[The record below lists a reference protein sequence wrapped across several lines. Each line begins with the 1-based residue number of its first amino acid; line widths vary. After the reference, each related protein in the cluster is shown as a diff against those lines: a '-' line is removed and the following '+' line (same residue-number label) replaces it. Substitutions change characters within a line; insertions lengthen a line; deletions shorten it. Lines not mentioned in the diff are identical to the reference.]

1 MRSKS
6 IELKK
11 QIYDFVNDWRRTT
24 GKTPTIRCIA
34 DGLSIAKTTAQRY
47 LVEMSEEDWGLSYS
61 SKGIE
66 TREMNSHNTMLSKA
80 MIVGSIP
87 CGEATSEE
95 QFVEEYVNL
104 PVSIF
109 GKGEF
114 YILHARG
121 DSMEDAGINE
131 GDMIVIRKQVTANE
145 GDIIVAL
152 DDENKNTL
160 KRFGGFNEHGEAV
173 LEYMNEAVYPGR
185 TITVR
190 ELTVQGVAQHVIK
203 SL

>member
-1 MRSKS
+1 MRYLPQRAVSH
-6 IELKK
+6 
-11 QIYDFVNDWRRTT
+11 T

-66 TREMNSHNTMLSKA
+66 TREMNAHNTLLSKA

-109 GKGEF
+109 GNAILELFTKF
-114 YILHARG
+114 YALSHRIRNRIILH
-121 DSMEDAGINE
+121 
-131 GDMIVIRKQVTANE
+131 K
-145 GDIIVAL
+145 L
-152 DDENKNTL
+152 
-160 KRFGGFNEHGEAV
+160 
-173 LEYMNEAVYPGR
+173 
-185 TITVR
+185 
-190 ELTVQGVAQHVIK
+190 
-203 SL
+203 

>member
-11 QIYDFVNDWRRTT
+11 KIYEFVNDWRRTN
-24 GKTPTIRCIA
+24 GKAPTIRCIA

-47 LVEMSEEDWGLSYS
+47 LVEMADEDWGLTYS

-66 TREMNSHNTMLSKA
+66 TREMNSENLMLSKA

-87 CGEATSEE
+87 CGEAASEE

-114 YILHARG
+114 YILRARG
-121 DSMEDAGINE
+121 DSMEDAGISE
-131 GDMIVIRKQVTANE
+131 GDLIVIRKQVMANV

-160 KRFGGFNEHGEAV
+160 KRFGGFNEHGEAI
-173 LEYMNEAVYPGR
+173 LEYMNESAYPGKI
-185 TITVR
+185 ITVR

>member
-6 IELKK
+6 IELKRK
-11 QIYDFVNDWRRTT
+11 IYDFVNDWRRTN
-24 GKTPTIRCIA
+24 GKAPTIRCIA

-47 LVEMSEEDWGLSYS
+47 LVEMADEGWGLTYS

-66 TREMNSHNTMLSKA
+66 TREMNAENMMLSKA

-109 GKGEF
+109 GNGALAFQQPFSMFSNLMLSSPGER
-114 YILHARG
+114 YLHFL
-121 DSMEDAGINE
+121 
-131 GDMIVIRKQVTANE
+131 
-145 GDIIVAL
+145 AL
-152 DDENKNTL
+152 ERIPAAL
-160 KRFGGFNEHGEAV
+160 
-173 LEYMNEAVYPGR
+173 
-185 TITVR
+185 
-190 ELTVQGVAQHVIK
+190 QH
-203 SL
+203 L

>member
-6 IELKK
+6 IELKRK
-11 QIYDFVNDWRRTT
+11 IYDFVNDWRRTN
-24 GKTPTIRCIA
+24 GKAPTIRCIA

-47 LVEMSEEDWGLSYS
+47 LVEMADEDWGLTYS

-66 TREMNSHNTMLSKA
+66 TREMNYENMMLSKA

-95 QFVEEYVNL
+95 QYVEEYVNL

-121 DSMEDAGINE
+121 DSMEDAGISE
-131 GDMIVIRKQVTANE
+131 GDLIVIRKQVTANV

-160 KRFGGFNEHGEAV
+160 KRFGGFNEHGEAI
-173 LEYMNEAVYPGR
+173 LEYMNESAYPR
-185 TITVR
+185 KIITVR